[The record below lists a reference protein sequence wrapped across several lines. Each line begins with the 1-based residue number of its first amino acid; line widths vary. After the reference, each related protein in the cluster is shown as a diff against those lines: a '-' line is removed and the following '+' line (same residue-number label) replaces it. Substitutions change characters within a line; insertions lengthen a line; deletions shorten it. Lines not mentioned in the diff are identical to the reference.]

1 MSEQL
6 FSQDWYRVADLKVNL
21 RDHTL
26 IHRQVF
32 RGKVMYVLQ
41 DQVTGQFHRFTTE
54 TYQIIGLM
62 NGQRNMQQIWEIACD
77 KLGEKIPT
85 QADVIGLLSRLYQ
98 ANVIV
103 TDRTPDIYD
112 LDSRRKKIDRT
123 RLLQQLKSP
132 VSIKLPL
139 LDPEAFL
146 ERTMPFVRPLLSKY
160 ALLLWCLVTITAF
173 VMFLV
178 HWESLTGNLSDR
190 VLSAQNLLLIGLIYP
205 FVKIFHELGHAYCV
219 KRWGGEVHEV
229 GIMLLVFF
237 PVPYVDA
244 TAATAFDNKYQR
256 MLVGSAGIL
265 VELFLAALAMILWT
279 FIEEGTVRA
288 ILFNIM
294 LISGVS
300 TLLFNGN
307 PLLRFDA
314 YYVLADYLE
323 IPNLAT
329 KSNKYF
335 MFFVNRYLFNIRD
348 LDDPSDDKKEASW
361 LLFYS
366 VASFLYRIFITI
378 TITLF
383 VGSRYFIFGALIGLW
398 FFYMAIISPLLKSM
412 AKPYTNPQLVRYR
425 SRIYLLSGM
434 ILTVLLLVIFMLPL
448 PLSTHTEGVLWV
460 PDNSR
465 VYSEENGFIHD
476 YPELNGKS
484 VRPGDIVF
492 KLDNPEL
499 QMQLKLLEKELEI
512 ARARYQASLDNKN
525 LAEVLRENLQYVTSQ
540 YQRIQERHE
549 RLAVRAASAGKLV
562 IADPENMIGRYFTR
576 GEVLAYIYDR
586 SRMPLNSMIPEN
598 DIEKVL
604 NDTQRV
610 EVRFVS
616 HPQHIYDGEITR
628 VTPSSNNILVS
639 PVLSL
644 QGGGKVPLDPSGSG
658 NTTFDKYFQLEV
670 VVKDAPESLIDER
683 VHLLFRH
690 GAEPLYARWYR
701 NIRRLFL
708 RTFSV

>member
-21 RDHTL
+21 RDHIL

-32 RGKVMYVLQ
+32 RDKVMYVLQ
-41 DQVTGQFHRFTTE
+41 DQVTGQFHRFTAE
-54 TYQIIGLM
+54 TYQLIGLM
-62 NGQRNMQQIWEIACD
+62 NGQRSMQQIWEIACD

-103 TDRTPDIYD
+103 TDRTPDIND
-112 LDSRRKKIDRT
+112 LDSRRRKFDRT

-146 ERTMPFVRPLLSKY
+146 ERTMPYVRPILSKY
-160 ALLLWCLVTITAF
+160 GLMLWCLVTLTAF
-173 VMFLV
+173 VTFLV
-178 HWESLTGNLSDR
+178 HWETLTGNLSDK
-190 VLSAQNLLLIGLIYP
+190 VLAAGNLLLIGLTYP
-205 FVKIFHELGHAYCV
+205 FVKVFHELGHAYCV

-229 GIMLLVFF
+229 GVMFLVFF

-265 VELFLAALAMILWT
+265 VELFLAAVAMILWT
-279 FIEEGTVRA
+279 FIEEGVVRA
-288 ILFNIM
+288 ILFNVM

-335 MFFVNRYLFNIRD
+335 MYFVNRYLFNIRD
-348 LDDPSDDKKEASW
+348 IDDPSEDRKEASW

-398 FFYMAIISPLLKSM
+398 FFYMAVISPILKSM
-412 AKPYTNPQLVRYR
+412 AKPYTNPQLARYR
-425 SRIYLLSGM
+425 SRIYLMSGT
-434 ILTVLLLVIFMLPL
+434 ILTVLLLAIFMIPV
-448 PLSTHTEGVLWV
+448 PLSTHAEGVLWV
-460 PDNSR
+460 PENSR
-465 VYSEENGFIHD
+465 IYSEENGFIHD
-476 YPELNGKS
+476 YPVLNGKP
-484 VRPGDIVF
+484 VNPGDVVF
-492 KLDNPEL
+492 TLINPEL
-499 QMQLKLLEKELEI
+499 HMQLKLLEKEQEI

-525 LAEVLRENLQYVTSQ
+525 LAEVLRENLQYVSSQ
-540 YQRIQERHE
+540 FQRVRERHD
-549 RLAVRAASAGKLV
+549 RLSVRAPSAGKLIV
-562 IADPENMIGRYFTR
+562 ADPENMIGRYFTR
-576 GEVLAYIYDR
+576 GDVLAYLYDR

-616 HPQHIYDGEITR
+616 NPQDIYEGQISR
-628 VTPSSNNILVS
+628 VTPSSNNMLVS
-639 PVLSL
+639 QVLSL
-644 QGGGKVPLDPSGSG
+644 QGGGKVPLNPSGSG
-658 NTTFDKYFQLEV
+658 DTTFDKYFHLEV

-683 VHLLFRH
+683 VYLLFRH
-690 GAEPLYARWYR
+690 SPEPLYARWYR
-701 NIRRLFL
+701 SLRRLFL